1 MLDWLRLVFED
12 WTGIAE
18 NAEAGDEGC
27 RVGRRV
33 GRRVGCVE
41 ASTVRD
47 VVDADCGCDGVYV
60 AAVGVV
66 VCCLQTHGAG
76 LLDIRCLDEGGN
88 S

>member
-12 WTGIAE
+12 WTGLAE

-33 GRRVGCVE
+33 GCVE
-41 ASTVRD
+41 ASTVHD

-60 AAVGVV
+60 AAASVV

-76 LLDIRCLDEGGN
+76 LLDIRCLDEVGN